1 MVCDEASP
9 NRRFYRIHELAD
21 GENKSPDGAVYWIYN
36 RFDKRRKTYLFCD
49 VAHLLKTIRN
59 NFENSHG
66 LNNTRNLMVSE
77 LSYFVDMYKGCLEL
91 KPRFLS

>member
-21 GENKSPDGAVYWIYN
+21 GGNNSPDGVVYWIYN
-36 RFDKRRKTYLFCD
+36 SFDIRHKIYLFFD
-49 VAHLLKTIRN
+49 VLHLLKTIRN

-66 LNNTRNLMVSE
+66 HNNTRNLMVNG
-77 LSYFVDMYKGCLEL
+77 LSNFLDMYED
-91 KPRFLS
+91 